1 MLPAPP
7 EQSAPRP
14 DGRIHFDTIE
24 LPHEL
29 AVTPSSPAGPRGL
42 YAITPDIA
50 DPQALLALLEPV
62 LGAGVDALQF
72 RVKPDASATS
82 GLRSRSAIHSLAR
95 EVKSRCD
102 LHRVPLIIND
112 DVELACALEARGV
125 HLGRDD
131 GDPREARRRIG
142 RTRWLGVS
150 CYNDLGR
157 ALQLKGVADHVGFGS
172 VFASPTKPGAVRA
185 PLDLFT
191 QAAAQGLHAVGIGGI
206 DRSNADQVIAAG
218 AQAVAIISDVFSDPQ
233 PAQAA
238 RVIRD
243 RVLQSLGESG
253 STHQG

>member
-1 MLPAPP
+1 
-7 EQSAPRP
+7 
-14 DGRIHFDTIE
+14 
-24 LPHEL
+24 
-29 AVTPSSPAGPRGL
+29 VTPSSPAGPRGL

-62 LGAGVDALQF
+62 LAAGVDALQF
-72 RVKPDASATS
+72 RVKPDTTATS
-82 GLRSRSAIHSLAR
+82 GPRSRSAIHRLAR
-95 EVKSRCD
+95 EVKLRCD

-112 DVELACALEARGV
+112 DVDLACALDARGV
-125 HLGRDD
+125 HIGRDD
-131 GDPREARRRIG
+131 GDPIEARRRIG

-185 PLDLFT
+185 PLELFT
-191 QAAAQGLHAVGIGGI
+191 QAATHGLHAVGIGGI

-218 AQAVAIISDVFSDPQ
+218 AQAVAVISDLFSDPQ

-238 RVIRD
+238 RVLRD
-243 RVLQSLGESG
+243 RILQSLRDAGAA
-253 STHQG
+253 HQG